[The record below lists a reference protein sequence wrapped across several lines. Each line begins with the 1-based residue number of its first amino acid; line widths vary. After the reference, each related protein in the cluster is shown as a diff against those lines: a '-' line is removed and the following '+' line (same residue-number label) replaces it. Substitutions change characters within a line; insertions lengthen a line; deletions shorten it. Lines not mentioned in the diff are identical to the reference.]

1 MAVGIRSGAFSRWLA
16 PFIALLVVF
25 QLTACGDKEPEQRK
39 AFIDY
44 LQNTVMRSGQNL
56 PSLSEDQKQRF
67 GNYANDYGIILSF
80 SRQMK
85 GAVDGSFVPVVNAI
99 GQVRTPQ
106 DYITQRGALQQAAST
121 LSLLNAQLRDSKTKA
136 DTAMA
141 ALKQPDDLK
150 AVYSQVYSTVV
161 TQPANAL
168 TPLVPALQSFTQ
180 DIVSVGDYLQQQ
192 GTQVA
197 FANGGVQF
205 PTQQQAT
212 QYNTM
217 MSNLVGKQQT
227 LLEAQKVAQG
237 DFSR

>member
-121 LSLLNAQLRDSKTKA
+121 LSLLNAQLRDSKA

-227 LLEAQKVAQG
+227 LLQAQKVAQG
-237 DFSR
+237 DFSN

>member
-180 DIVSVGDYLQQQ
+180 DIVSVVTICNS

-217 MSNLVGKQQT
+217 VELVGKRRHCFRRRKSRR
-227 LLEAQKVAQG
+227 AI
-237 DFSR
+237 FSN